1 MFEISW
7 GELVVLT
14 GVGLTLIGRKDLPSA
29 ARMAGTQVGR
39 LVGLLQGARARAD
52 RFAAHN
58 ELKQLQNEL
67 RSGLRE
73 LDAVKSELV
82 VSMSGRGLMGRGL
95 GATVSSVNKLR
106 ATATTSSM
114 PTSLPPSI
122 PSAMASST
130 AIAPGQMSQIEAAE
144 RSHARQQQQQQ
155 PSVFPP
161 EQRRMS
167 LPPRQTSIAAVAED
181 EWERQGISFRSRAE
195 QGAGMPANYDV
206 STSGSALLAN
216 AIKES
221 LIFDQYERVVQ
232 EQEDAL
238 QSKMDRII
246 QEKIMTKKEETK
258 QT

>member
-1 MFEISW
+1 
-7 GELVVLT
+7 
-14 GVGLTLIGRKDLPSA
+14 
-29 ARMAGTQVGR
+29 
-39 LVGLLQGARARAD
+39 
-52 RFAAHN
+52 
-58 ELKQLQNEL
+58 
-67 RSGLRE
+67 
-73 LDAVKSELV
+73 
-82 VSMSGRGLMGRGL
+82 
-95 GATVSSVNKLR
+95 
-106 ATATTSSM
+106 
-114 PTSLPPSI
+114 
-122 PSAMASST
+122 
-130 AIAPGQMSQIEAAE
+130 
-144 RSHARQQQQQQ
+144 
-155 PSVFPP
+155 
-161 EQRRMS
+161 MS